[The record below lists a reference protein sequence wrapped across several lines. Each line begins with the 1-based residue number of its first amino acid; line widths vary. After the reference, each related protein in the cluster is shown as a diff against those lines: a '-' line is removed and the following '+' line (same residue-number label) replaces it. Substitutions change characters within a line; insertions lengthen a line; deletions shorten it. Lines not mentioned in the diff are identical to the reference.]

1 MAFGTG
7 SDGRDGGTFTKLMM
21 SIIAVLITAGVVG
34 LWNLSSNVAVLA
46 TNQENLRDTVT
57 TALRDIKDDMTDRE
71 ARVRRLERLVIQQ
84 NRQRMDDRLD
94 GDNQ

>member
-46 TNQENLRDTVT
+46 TKQESLRDTVT
-57 TALRDIKDDMTDRE
+57 TALRDIKDDTTDRE

-84 NRQRMDDRLD
+84 NRQRMDDRMD